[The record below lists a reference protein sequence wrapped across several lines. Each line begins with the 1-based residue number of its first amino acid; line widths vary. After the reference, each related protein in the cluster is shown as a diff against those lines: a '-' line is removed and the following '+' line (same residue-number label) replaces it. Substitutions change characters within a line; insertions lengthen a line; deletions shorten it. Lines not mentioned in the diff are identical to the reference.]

1 MKERKNFIV
10 RVEPKTT
17 NIKGQQTKRKVTGQT
32 LDHHLK
38 PLLAP
43 PSDPDLINLVQA
55 TENKRSSKNKDYTRP
70 VEIFRYQSLNIR
82 ELLTKINAAQLK
94 GKLSE
99 SEFRSALLNGTTGKD
114 HLLVQGV

>member
-1 MKERKNFIV
+1 MMKERKNFIV

-55 TENKRSSKNKDYTRP
+55 TEKKNGHPK
-70 VEIFRYQSLNIR
+70 IR
-82 ELLTKINAAQLK
+82 IIHDLLKFLDTKA
-94 GKLSE
+94 
-99 SEFRSALLNGTTGKD
+99 
-114 HLLVQGV
+114 